1 MTRVAAVVNE
11 STSRGA
17 VQASRGGNAA
27 VWMAKARVGSE
38 LAREGGGP
46 MASTRAD
53 SATTRVV
60 LIAARSRSA
69 RRPSLA
75 GRVGAVR
82 SAPGARWL
90 AVRIVGEGVVRVR
103 IMVFSGLV
111 GGSWG
116 AGPAACRPLGRPLL
130 GGCFGV

>member
-1 MTRVAAVVNE
+1 
-11 STSRGA
+11 
-17 VQASRGGNAA
+17 
-27 VWMAKARVGSE
+27 
-38 LAREGGGP
+38 

-60 LIAARSRSA
+60 RIAARSRSA

-90 AVRIVGEGVVRVR
+90 AVRIVGEGVVRGR
-103 IMVFSGLV
+103 IMGFSGVV

-116 AGPAACRPLGRPLL
+116 AGPAACRPLDRPRL
-130 GGCFGV
+130 GGCFAVYVGGGVGVGIAGEHAGVAAEHHVA